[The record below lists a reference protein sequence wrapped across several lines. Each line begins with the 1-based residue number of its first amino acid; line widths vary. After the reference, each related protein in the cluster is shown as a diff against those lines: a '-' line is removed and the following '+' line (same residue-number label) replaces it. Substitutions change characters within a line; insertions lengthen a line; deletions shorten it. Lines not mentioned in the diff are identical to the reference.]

1 LACHPLCPV
10 LKALGFLPFPTFF
23 GDDGMRDLTEL
34 VKLYLE
40 LFYLLFYPALI
51 IIVCVLGNFGVYS
64 WLVIGLFL
72 APQTLAWFIVV
83 RRRILNYLRL
93 LLDNKPKP
101 WNIEKAVEQYKRL
114 LVKNVPN
121 HDKRES

>member
-1 LACHPLCPV
+1 
-10 LKALGFLPFPTFF
+10 
-23 GDDGMRDLTEL
+23 MRDLTEL

-93 LLDNKPKP
+93 ILDNKPKP
-101 WNIEKAVEQYKRL
+101 WNIEKALEEYKRL
-114 LVKNVPN
+114 LDKNMTN
-121 HDKRES
+121 HNKRES

>member
-1 LACHPLCPV
+1 
-10 LKALGFLPFPTFF
+10 
-23 GDDGMRDLTEL
+23 MRDLTEL

-51 IIVCVLGNFGVYS
+51 IVICILGNFGVYS
-64 WLVIGLFL
+64 WLVISLFL
-72 APQTLAWFIVV
+72 APPTLAWFIVV

-101 WNIEKAVEQYKRL
+101 WNIEKAIVEYKKL
-114 LVKNVPN
+114 LGK
-121 HDKRES
+121 DKHN